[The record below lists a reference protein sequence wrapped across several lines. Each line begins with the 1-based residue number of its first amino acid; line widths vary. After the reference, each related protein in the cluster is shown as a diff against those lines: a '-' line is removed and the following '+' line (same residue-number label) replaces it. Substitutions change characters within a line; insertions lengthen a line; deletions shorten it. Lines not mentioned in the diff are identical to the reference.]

1 MHRYEEDDLDALG
14 YLLAVLL
21 VVAFVLSVAAFLLW
35 VWWVV

>member
-35 VWWVV
+35 AWWVI